1 MCQDKQVAKKQVST
15 FREAVITVV
24 KTIPEGQVATYGQ
37 IAALVG
43 HPGAARQVGMILR
56 GLQEHEDVPW
66 QRVINA
72 KGGVSTYKVGF
83 GELQRALLE
92 AEGITFEG
100 DFCDLSRYQWQP
112 DQGQL
117 EDTSQEGG

>member
-1 MCQDKQVAKKQVST
+1 MAKKQVST

-92 AEGITFEG
+92 AEGIVFT
-100 DFCDLSRYQWQP
+100 DNHCDLSRYQWQP
-112 DQGQL
+112 T
-117 EDTSQEGG
+117 DTEINTETPRGG

>member
-15 FREAVITVV
+15 FREAVIMAV

-56 GLQEHEDVPW
+56 GLKEHEDVPW

-83 GELQRALLE
+83 GELQRAL
-92 AEGITFEG
+92 TR
-100 DFCDLSRYQWQP
+100 SRGYCLYR
-112 DQGQL
+112 G
-117 EDTSQEGG
+117 

>member
-1 MCQDKQVAKKQVST
+1 MAEKQTST
-15 FREAVITVV
+15 FREDVITVV

-37 IAALVG
+37 IAALTG

-56 GLQEHEDVPW
+56 GLKEYEDVPW

-92 AEGITFEG
+92 AEGITFK
-100 DFCDLSRYQWQP
+100 DDHCDLSRYQWQP
-112 DQGQL
+112 D
-117 EDTSQEGG
+117 DTSQEGG

>member
-1 MCQDKQVAKKQVST
+1 MCQDRQVSNKQVST

-24 KTIPEGQVATYGQ
+24 NTIPEGQVATYGQ
-37 IAALVG
+37 IATLVG

-56 GLQEHEDVPW
+56 GLKEHEHVPW

-83 GELQRALLE
+83 GELQKALLE
-92 AEGITFEG
+92 AEGITFTNNH
-100 DFCDLSRYQWQP
+100 CDLSRYQWQP
-112 DQGQL
+112 DASQG
-117 EDTSQEGG
+117 EG